1 LKTGLNEKTNLVK
14 RDRSKLVVLEFVVS
28 VFGSKVADEI
38 VEKNGATNMFSSSSS
53 HLGNNLITVGRD
65 M

>member
-1 LKTGLNEKTNLVK
+1 VK

-28 VFGSKVADEI
+28 VFGSKVADDI
-38 VEKNGATNMFSSSSS
+38 VEKNGATNMFSTSSS